1 MQTHANPAPREKTA
15 MKTCSLLFAL
25 LLTLFANAYA
35 ADPEYGGQCA
45 MGMAEGHKV
54 ATNCSVLWVGPNDK
68 VYCFFNEEARQKFLQ
83 APKENLSRAQ
93 AFWDDP
99 ENLKRLIRRE

>member
-1 MQTHANPAPREKTA
+1 MRFF
-15 MKTCSLLFAL
+15 SILFAAL
-25 LLTLFANAYA
+25 LALLPNAYA
-35 ADPEYGGQCA
+35 ADPEFDGQCT
-45 MGMAEGHKV
+45 MSMAQGRKV
-54 ATNCSVLWVGPNDK
+54 ATDCSVLWVGPNDK

-83 APKENLSRAQ
+83 APKENLTRAQ

>member
-1 MQTHANPAPREKTA
+1 MRFF
-15 MKTCSLLFAL
+15 SILLAAL
-25 LLTLFANAYA
+25 LALLPNAYA
-35 ADPEYGGQCA
+35 ADPEFDGQCT
-45 MGMAEGHKV
+45 MGMAQGHKV

-93 AFWDDP
+93 AFWEDP